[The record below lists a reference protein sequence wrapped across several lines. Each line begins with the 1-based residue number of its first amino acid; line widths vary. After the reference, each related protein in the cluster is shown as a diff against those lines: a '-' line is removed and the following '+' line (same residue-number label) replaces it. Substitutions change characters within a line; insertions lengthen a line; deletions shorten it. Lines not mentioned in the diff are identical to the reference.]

1 MSLGRL
7 RAWSSLNC
15 SAIQRRGRDLAERIR
30 LSSLSCNLLMKNT
43 KTGMAER
50 EGFEPSVEFPLHT
63 LSKRAPS
70 TTRTSLLEWQTED
83 LTTGSNRFWKLL
95 SDAKLVPEP
104 VTFEDDDRLGEWGF
118 GITNLIARATP
129 GIDTLKPE
137 DHVAGVRGAR
147 VFVLPNP
154 SGRNTNFTYAEM
166 LGAFRSLRRHV

>member
-1 MSLGRL
+1 
-7 RAWSSLNC
+7 
-15 SAIQRRGRDLAERIR
+15 
-30 LSSLSCNLLMKNT
+30 
-43 KTGMAER
+43 
-50 EGFEPSVEFPLHT
+50 
-63 LSKRAPS
+63 
-70 TTRTSLLEWQTED
+70 
-83 LTTGSNRFWKLL
+83 
-95 SDAKLVPEP
+95 VPEP